1 MSFENFEKSIRE
13 VLPRSVAVQGTGAGS
28 SRPATGPTPW
38 VTVRCWLVR
47 TAPVLFLCIFAI
59 TFRSPHFG
67 SPDVDYDEPF
77 YLLVGDQ
84 MLNGALPYVDIWD
97 RKPIGLFLIY
107 AAIRLLFGGEG
118 FTQYLVVAALFA
130 GITSCFV
137 WSIAIRYVSRWAAV
151 LPALF
156 YIVWQEP
163 YSGGGGQSA
172 IFYNLLTIGG
182 IWLAIRSKDGN
193 DAAATA
199 RRGWIAML
207 LFGLAIQVKYT
218 VLPEGVFVGLTFLV
232 LLLRQGLPLPKIAML
247 ATGYGALALAPTAL
261 AGLVYLAL
269 GHFDAFY
276 YANFVSIFDRAKLDN
291 GFIHYN
297 VTYIAVVAVPLAIC
311 AALGLARLLRSTNAQ
326 HRSDAWL
333 LGGWTL
339 AATISFVMIGN
350 YYHYYFMTMLLPLA
364 VLTAPLFTEF
374 LLGGTAATLLI
385 WWPVVLS
392 AWPQAAREQRTITS
406 IAKLTQMVAPLV
418 RDRCLYVFDGPTAL
432 YMTTRSCLPTRYA
445 YPDHLSNDVE
455 RTALGVD
462 AAVEMRRVLA
472 SRPGAIV
479 TSPTKLVPILNQPN
493 LALLRAALQR
503 DYRLVGSLRH
513 KHRVILVYGLRPI
526 AQRQITGHTVATAL
540 AAGR

>member
-1 MSFENFEKSIRE
+1 
-13 VLPRSVAVQGTGAGS
+13 
-28 SRPATGPTPW
+28 
-38 VTVRCWLVR
+38 
-47 TAPVLFLCIFAI
+47 
-59 TFRSPHFG
+59 
-67 SPDVDYDEPF
+67 
-77 YLLVGDQ
+77 
-84 MLNGALPYVDIWD
+84 
-97 RKPIGLFLIY
+97 
-107 AAIRLLFGGEG
+107 
-118 FTQYLVVAALFA
+118 
-130 GITSCFV
+130 
-137 WSIAIRYVSRWAAV
+137 
-151 LPALF
+151 
-156 YIVWQEP
+156 
-163 YSGGGGQSA
+163 
-172 IFYNLLTIGG
+172 
-182 IWLAIRSKDGN
+182 
-193 DAAATA
+193 
-199 RRGWIAML
+199 
-207 LFGLAIQVKYT
+207 
-218 VLPEGVFVGLTFLV
+218 
-232 LLLRQGLPLPKIAML
+232 
-247 ATGYGALALAPTAL
+247 
-261 AGLVYLAL
+261 
-269 GHFDAFY
+269 
-276 YANFVSIFDRAKLDN
+276 
-291 GFIHYN
+291 
-297 VTYIAVVAVPLAIC
+297 
-311 AALGLARLLRSTNAQ
+311 
-326 HRSDAWL
+326 
-333 LGGWTL
+333 L

-374 LLGGTAATLLI
+374 LLGGTAATLLM